1 MIISKKTCLFPF
13 CALALQ
19 SAYFSKILEQSTVEI
34 WTLLLFLKG
43 QELNGKIQTAA
54 MTGKK
59 HILLTEHQLFASTCT
74 DSMLTQS

>member
-54 MTGKK
+54 MTEKN
-59 HILLTEHQLFASTCT
+59 ILLTEHQLFASTCT

>member
-19 SAYFSKILEQSTVEI
+19 SAYFSKILEQSTVAA

-43 QELNGKIQTAA
+43 QVLNGKIQTAA
-54 MTGKK
+54 MTEKN
-59 HILLTEHQLFASTCT
+59 TYC
-74 DSMLTQS
+74 

>member
-43 QELNGKIQTAA
+43 QELDGKIQTAA

-59 HILLTEHQLFASTCT
+59 KPTANRTSALC
-74 DSMLTQS
+74 

>member
-1 MIISKKTCLFPF
+1 MIISKKTCIFPF

-54 MTGKK
+54 MTEKN
-59 HILLTEHQLFASTCT
+59 TYC
-74 DSMLTQS
+74 